1 MSVCRSKNTE
11 TEKHALIKKSISIS
25 DFFFVR
31 ECFNSSY
38 LLVLS
43 EKKKPSDQVNWSIEG
58 DFITQSCCLFRKT

>member
-31 ECFNSSY
+31 ECFIRLIY
-38 LLVLS
+38 WFFLR
-43 EKKKPSDQVNWSIEG
+43 KKNHQTS
-58 DFITQSCCLFRKT
+58 